1 MNACSHLFVC
11 KGVNQQRSSKCSSVS
26 CNCCVLDCS
35 SEFFCTYVG
44 QSLKCLGLSFS
55 FSVLGCCGGWW
66 LFVGAGMEGPFFAT
80 GPVAQWM
87 WHWLCNRRV
96 RPWTVA
102 GNGWRFESSLDRVY
116 FGAQV
121 FSGEVLWSWGGFWPF
136 MNIWQKNWCC
146 HILPSSPSSSST
158 TSILKKD
165 IKPKGAPYEVY
176 NLQEAPTTNDS

>member
-1 MNACSHLFVC
+1 MHAATCLSARVSTNKEVASAALFLATALC
-11 KGVNQQRSSKCSSVS
+11 WIALASFSAPTWGK
-26 CNCCVLDCS
+26 
-35 SEFFCTYVG
+35 
-44 QSLKCLGLSFS
+44 SLKCLGLSFS

-121 FSGEVLWSWGGFWPF
+121 FSGEVLWS
-136 MNIWQKNWCC
+136 
-146 HILPSSPSSSST
+146 
-158 TSILKKD
+158 
-165 IKPKGAPYEVY
+165 
-176 NLQEAPTTNDS
+176 

>member
-1 MNACSHLFVC
+1 MHAATCLSARVSTNKEVASAALFLAAAVC
-11 KGVNQQRSSKCSSVS
+11 WIALASFSAPTWGK
-26 CNCCVLDCS
+26 
-35 SEFFCTYVG
+35 
-44 QSLKCLGLSFS
+44 SLKCLGLSFS

-121 FSGEVLWSWGGFWPF
+121 FSGEVLWS
-136 MNIWQKNWCC
+136 
-146 HILPSSPSSSST
+146 
-158 TSILKKD
+158 
-165 IKPKGAPYEVY
+165 
-176 NLQEAPTTNDS
+176 